1 MNDPKLI
8 DALSNANSLEL
19 FRLRVLIDRL
29 LADPRRIVAIRGA
42 LHVGQT
48 VRYCDSQRGEMRS
61 GCVIALGDRQITVRE
76 DGTRSACKV
85 PYAAIEPPGT
95 VESIEGAAGTSRAA
109 EAPRRQRQDFCRGG
123 RVAFDDRYLQTHV
136 GMIVRINQRTASIE
150 CDGQNWRVPFALLRH
165 VVDV

>member
-8 DALSNANSLEL
+8 DALSNATSLEL

-29 LADPRRIVAIRGA
+29 LADPRRIVAIRSA

-48 VRYCDSQRGEMRS
+48 VRYCDPQRGEMRS
-61 GCVIALGDRQITVRE
+61 GCVVALGDRQITVRE
-76 DGTRSACKV
+76 DGTRSAWKL

-95 VESIEGAAGTSRAA
+95 AEPIEGAAGISRAA
-109 EAPRRQRQDFCRGG
+109 QAPRPKRQDFRRGD

-136 GMIVRINQRTASIE
+136 GTIVRINQRTASIE
-150 CDGQNWRVPFALLRH
+150 CDGQSWRVPFALLRH